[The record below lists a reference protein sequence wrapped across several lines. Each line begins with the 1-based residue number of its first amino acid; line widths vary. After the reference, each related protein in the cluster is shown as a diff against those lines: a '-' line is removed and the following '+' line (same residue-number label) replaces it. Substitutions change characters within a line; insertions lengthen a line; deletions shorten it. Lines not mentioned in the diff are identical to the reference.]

1 MRAFA
6 FRAVDGPVTFS
17 KSFLQQLVLHAQLCE
32 HLLQAS
38 VLVFKR
44 LGLRDH

>member
-1 MRAFA
+1 LPSGQWMAQSL
-6 FRAVDGPVTFS
+6 FS
-17 KSFLQQLVLHAQLCE
+17 KSFLQQLVLHAQLRE